1 MEISDNNYEIVY
13 LFIVYVYF
21 ILGLC
26 FLSEGYIHRNYI
38 IILGYF
44 LFKMLT
50 SYDKCTISY
59 IECKIRNVKKE
70 EGYLNDF
77 LQSITN
83 LRDTKHKNILYAISS
98 IFILFYIK
106 QETTHLIV

>member
-1 MEISDNNYEIVY
+1 MEIHDNNYEIIY
-13 LFIVYVYF
+13 LFIVYIYF
-21 ILGLC
+21 ILGLLY
-26 FLSEGYIHRNYI
+26 LSEGYIHRNYI

-59 IECKIRNVKKE
+59 IECKMRNVKKE
-70 EGYLNDF
+70 DGYLNDF

-83 LRDTKHKNILYAISS
+83 LRDTKHKNFLYAISAV
-98 IFILFYIK
+98 FILFFIK
-106 QETTHLIV
+106 QETKGLIA